1 MTVYAKSRV
10 VKYDKKNVG
19 RCVAYFG
26 WFFFGWGFC
35 WHVYHALCSITF
47 GAKVAFVQR
56 TVGVIYDVTCRRRG
70 DEVPN
75 AVGMQ

>member
-1 MTVYAKSRV
+1 MVSFR
-10 VKYDKKNVG
+10 
-19 RCVAYFG
+19 
-26 WFFFGWGFC
+26 
-35 WHVYHALCSITF
+35 WHVHHALCSITF

-70 DEVPN
+70 DEVPI

>member
-10 VKYDKKNVG
+10 VKYVKKNVPRWWVFRLG
-19 RCVAYFG
+19 GAVVSFR
-26 WFFFGWGFC
+26 
-35 WHVYHALCSITF
+35 WHVHHALCSITF
-47 GAKVAFVQR
+47 GAKVAFVHR

-70 DEVPN
+70 DEVPI

>member
-10 VKYDKKNVG
+10 VKYDKKKCGTLCWLFWV
-19 RCVAYFG
+19 VLL
-26 WFFFGWGFC
+26 GWGFC